1 VFSELLEN
9 RKILIEESSNSEPV
23 TQKDELDQIVERQD
37 KMMSALKDIMREME
51 ENAALIEQLKK
62 KRAQDITLDQIDITR
77 T

>member
-1 VFSELLEN
+1 MLEN
-9 RKILIEESSNSEPV
+9 RKILMEESSNAEPV
-23 TQKDELDQIVERQD
+23 TQKDELDQIVERQE

-51 ENAALIEQLKK
+51 ENATLIEQLKK

>member
-1 VFSELLEN
+1 MFSELLEN

>member
-1 VFSELLEN
+1 M
-9 RKILIEESSNSEPV
+9 EESSNAEPV
-23 TQKDELDQIVERQD
+23 TQKDELDQIVERQE

-51 ENAALIEQLKK
+51 ENATLIEQLKK